1 MKNEVRKL
9 HPLPAL
15 LAAIALPFPASAQ
28 SFQSGNP
35 AGLQDRQIAV
45 GITIPIGKGGTQSE
59 RAPRVEMTFDHRRR
73 DANGFQIRD
82 VQGFNNKRPVRIGL
96 SLSEKPQMM
105 LNGRELPEMGNR
117 KNISTVAWIGIGVA
131 AAAGIGFLVIA
142 DALDCDVRD
151 GDEDCN

>member
-117 KNISTVAWIGIGVA
+117 KNISTGVLIGLGVA
-131 AAAGIGFLVIA
+131 AAAGLGLLIMVA
-142 DALDCDVRD
+142 EQDANNCEP
-151 GDEDCN
+151 GGCN

>member
-28 SFQSGNP
+28 SFQLGNP
-35 AGLQDRQIAV
+35 AEIQDRQVAV
-45 GITIPIGKGGTQSE
+45 GITIPIGKGETQSE

-73 DANGFQIRD
+73 DASGFQNRD
-82 VQGFNNKRPVRIGL
+82 VQGFHSLRPIRIGL

-117 KNISTVAWIGIGVA
+117 KNISTIAWIGIGVA

>member
-35 AGLQDRQIAV
+35 AEIQDRQIAV

-105 LNGRELPEMGNR
+105 LNGRESPEMGNR
-117 KNISTVAWIGIGVA
+117 KNISTGVLIGLGVA
-131 AAAGIGFLVIA
+131 AAAGLGLLIMVA
-142 DALDCDVRD
+142 EQDANNCEP
-151 GDEDCN
+151 GGCN